1 MMLLKK
7 IAVIILIIVLIISF
21 GIFLGFKMY
30 NESEQEYN
38 TAFDNNMITPEQNIE
53 ISSLEISNIDEVK
66 TTPNT
71 LVIYKTY
78 YTKCKHYI
86 QRYEDIDI
94 SLVNLNE
101 EEYKER
107 VRGWNIDKFSTEEV
121 ELLKEEEAFCDE
133 HYKLKLENDIIVIY
147 KIKEDGT
154 QVQYEQ
160 TEITTEYLTN
170 EDILRLKTG
179 IEVYGKENL
188 SNTIEDYE

>member
-1 MMLLKK
+1 MKK